1 MTIQF
6 DIWTWKDIQNV
17 VGTVISFDEAREML
31 HYIRLRCQDNKF
43 EAVASNGFQL
53 SRLNGKCKMSEYGPV
68 DLHISPMKAPAKT
81 AQVNLTVDPNGENH
95 VLYFFDKKGEMT
107 GFETMTVAKGEMP
120 DFDSKFI
127 QPAIDNMAR
136 QQYRIGVNP
145 KYLINALSGMKE
157 QETVIL
163 EFGTDV
169 QPFLIHP
176 YKKEDLDALS
186 IVLPVRTFGN

>member
-1 MTIQF
+1 MIYKLQRRFILICTVSVLS
-6 DIWTWKDIQNV
+6 V
-17 VGTVISFDEAREML
+17 VAVVFGVIVALNISSLNKNMDVLADQVSEGGGRFPGSFNDGFKPDRFPPRNEPSFDFITPETPFSTR
-31 HYIRLRCQDNKF
+31 HF
-43 EAVASNGFQL
+43 
-53 SRLNGKCKMSEYGPV
+53 
-68 DLHISPMKAPAKT
+68 
-81 AQVNLTVDPNGENH
+81 TV
-95 VLYFFDKKGEMT
+95 FFDKKGEMT

-120 DFDSKFI
+120 DFDNKFI